1 MTTLL
6 DASALLAAINDE
18 AGSERVAQCL
28 GDSAIS
34 AVNLAE
40 VAAKLADFGWSDAE
54 IEDTVAGLQIDILPF
69 EAVDALVLVSPATEQ
84 HPVVALESLGD
95 RACLVTALRTG
106 HAVLT
111 ADKAWG
117 RVKLAGVRIEL
128 AR

>member
-18 AGSERVAQCL
+18 AGSERVAECL

-69 EAVDALVLVSPATEQ
+69 EAVDALASANLRRE
-84 HPVVALESLGD
+84 LKRLGLSLGD

-106 HAVLT
+106 HTVLT

>member
-18 AGSERVAQCL
+18 AGSERVAECL

-40 VAAKLADFGWSDAE
+40 VAGKLSDFGWSDAE

-69 EAVDALVLVSPATEQ
+69 EAADALASANLRRDTKR
-84 HPVVALESLGD
+84 LCLSLGA
-95 RACLVTALRTG
+95 RACLATALRTG

-111 ADKAWG
+111 ADRAWG
-117 RVKLAGVRIEL
+117 RVKLTGVRIEL

>member
-1 MTTLL
+1 VTTLL

-18 AGSERVAQCL
+18 PGSERVAECL

-34 AVNLAE
+34 VVNLAE
-40 VAAKLADFGWSDAE
+40 VAGKLSDFGWSDAE
-54 IEDTVAGLQIDILPF
+54 IEDTVSGLQIDILPF
-69 EAVDALVLVSPATEQ
+69 EAVDALASANLRRE
-84 HPVVALESLGD
+84 LKRLGLSLGD
-95 RACLVTALRTG
+95 RACLSTAMRTG

-117 RVKLAGVRIEL
+117 RVKLTGVRIEL